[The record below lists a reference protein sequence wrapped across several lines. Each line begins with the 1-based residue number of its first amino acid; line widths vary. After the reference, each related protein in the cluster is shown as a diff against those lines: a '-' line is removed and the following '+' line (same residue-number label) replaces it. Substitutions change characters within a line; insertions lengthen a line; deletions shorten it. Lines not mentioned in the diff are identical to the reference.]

1 MKFSVKWI
9 INGNINIE
17 SSSKEEAEKQIKQK
31 LENIINNNKPDF
43 EEVGAAAIQG
53 SANLIKW
60 IWKVLALEK
69 EFGKF

>member
-17 SSSKEEAEKQIKQK
+17 SSSKEEAERQIKQK
-31 LENIINNNKPDF
+31 LENIINNNKSDF

-53 SANLIKW
+53 SANLIK
-60 IWKVLALEK
+60 
-69 EFGKF
+69 

>member
-1 MKFSVKWI
+1 MKFSLKWI

-17 SSSKEEAEKQIKQK
+17 SSSKEEAERQIKQK

-53 SANLIKW
+53 SANLIKS
-60 IWKVLALEK
+60 IWKVIVLEK
-69 EFGKF
+69 EFGQF

>member
-43 EEVGAAAIQG
+43 EEIGAAAIQG